1 MAHWETEV
9 VIAGTGPGG
18 ATAARE
24 LAKNGL
30 DVVMVEKGRWH
41 KFMLGRYASFG
52 TITRTIRPKQGGVIG
67 RGISVGGSSVVY
79 NGNAYNPPSWLGE
92 TLGAD
97 LSQETAETR
106 IELGIRPLP
115 DAFYDKWPATRRLA
129 AAAAD
134 LDMVM
139 TPQHKFIDPQ
149 RCDPGCDDCMLG
161 CKRGAKWTA
170 REYVTQAQRSG
181 ARLLDRT
188 SATRLILENGK
199 AAGIRVAGPGNVDE
213 IRADRVILAAGGIG
227 TPLILL
233 RSGIQG
239 AGENFFVDPMN
250 VLYARSELPGPVREH
265 SFSMASEAFVESD
278 GYMFGN
284 LGWMPLLPR
293 AVIGRIKGNPYRH
306 HMGMFTKIAD
316 SHGGRIHADG
326 SIEKPYTREDM
337 DRFDKSTEACRKIM
351 IRAGAVPES
360 IKVDT
365 NIGGHPGGTAAIGRV
380 VGRDLQ
386 TYAAKNL
393 YVCDASVFPR
403 SPGRPPTLTII
414 AMAKYL
420 ARKILT

>member
-1 MAHWETEV
+1 MARIETDV
-9 VIAGTGPGG
+9 VVAGTGPGG
-18 ATAARE
+18 ATVARE
-24 LAKNGL
+24 LARNGL
-30 DVVMVEKGRWH
+30 DVVMVEKGRQH

-52 TITRTIRPKQGGVIG
+52 TITKTIRPREGGVIG

-79 NGNAYNPPSWLGE
+79 NGNAYDPPSWLGE
-92 TLGAD
+92 ALGAD

-115 DAFYDKWPATRRLA
+115 DAFYDRWPATRRLA
-129 AAAAD
+129 EAAAD
-134 LDMVM
+134 LDMAM
-139 TPQHKFIDPQ
+139 TPQHKFIDPE
-149 RCDPGCDDCMLG
+149 RCDPACDDCMLG
-161 CKRGAKWTA
+161 CRRGAKWTA
-170 REYVTQAQRSG
+170 REYVAQARRSG
-181 ARLLDRT
+181 ARLFART
-188 SATRLILENGK
+188 SAASLILENGK
-199 AAGIRVAGPGNVDE
+199 AAGIRVKGPGSVDE

-227 TPLILL
+227 PPLVLL
-233 RSGIQG
+233 RSGIPG

-250 VLYARSELPGPVREH
+250 VLYARSERPGPVREQ

-278 GYMFGN
+278 GFMFGN

-293 AVIGRIKGNPYRH
+293 AVIGRLKGHAYRH

-326 SIEKPYTREDM
+326 SIEKPYTREDRQ
-337 DRFDKSTEACRKIM
+337 RFEKSTEVCRKIM

-360 IKVDT
+360 IRVDT

-386 TYAAKNL
+386 AYGAKNL
-393 YVCDASVFPR
+393 FICDASVFPR

-420 ARKILT
+420 ARKVLS